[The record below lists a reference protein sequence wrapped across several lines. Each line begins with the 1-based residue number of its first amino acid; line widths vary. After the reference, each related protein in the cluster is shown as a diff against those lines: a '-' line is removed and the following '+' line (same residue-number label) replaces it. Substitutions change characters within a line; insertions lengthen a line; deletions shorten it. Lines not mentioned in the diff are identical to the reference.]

1 MDKDITRQITQLR
14 EEIAALDT
22 GRDLAR
28 IGIKQTYAGALYAIW
43 LAGRHG
49 YLGMASPR
57 SGLDEKR
64 ELAICDAVLRAV
76 AKEEDTPTEDWV
88 GEFSFGSAL
97 LRVAATIH
105 GTLKHRYLPLF
116 GEGFCRSQIRLEEQ
130 ACRDGLITEA
140 DGRLL
145 ASIRETAVTYKHDH
159 GRKDSPT
166 VTSLNDLIV
175 GLRIMVGVARGFPAL
190 PKAGT
195 ARG

>member
-1 MDKDITRQITQLR
+1 MDKDIARQITQLR
-14 EEIAALDT
+14 EEIAALDA

-28 IGIKQTYAGALYAIW
+28 IGIKQTYAGALHAIW
-43 LAGRHG
+43 MAGRHG
-49 YLGMASPR
+49 YLGMAQPR

-64 ELAICDAVLRAV
+64 ERALCDAVLKV
-76 AKEEDTPTEDWV
+76 IEKDDDTATGDWV
-88 GEFSFGSAL
+88 GEHSFGSAL

-105 GTLKHRYLPLF
+105 ATLKHRYLPLF

-145 ASIRETAVTYKHDH
+145 ASIRETAGTYKHDH

-175 GLRIMVGVARGFPAL
+175 GLRIMVGVAQNLPAL

-195 ARG
+195 AHG